1 LITIEKIVSVLGS
14 GDIITGSI
22 HSNQCDQKLYE
33 ENHII
38 QKVLDLKMS
47 AYQVFALYESLSKLE
62 NNFTKKKCKKLN
74 LAAKFMVENS
84 GKDHEK
90 AMKFFEFKQEKSIKV
105 SQI

>member
-1 LITIEKIVSVLGS
+1 MSGLGL

-22 HSNQCDQKLYE
+22 HSNHCDQKLYE
-33 ENHII
+33 ENRII
-38 QKVLDLKMS
+38 RK
-47 AYQVFALYESLSKLE
+47 VFALYESLSKLE

-84 GKDHEK
+84 GQDHEN